1 MNAVRKGWCPTLDW
15 PMQSGDGLLVRL
27 RPRGALSASAAR
39 ALAAAASAF
48 GNGVVELTQRASL
61 QVRGLRPE
69 TLAPFASAM
78 AAQGLAA
85 PGAVMRAP
93 LGEADAL
100 ADAIEL
106 SLAHVAGLPQKFCV
120 AVDAGGALPLGDAG
134 ADVRIVCNDTSA
146 LIGLDRTAPA
156 IRCAPDEAAR
166 VAAAL
171 ARAFLDLSAAR
182 APAPRRMRALV
193 ADVGA
198 RAVFAAA
205 GLTADAESHPA
216 PSPVAVG
223 RIAGGAFGLGLP
235 FGAFDG
241 DALADLA
248 ERRGDG
254 FLRLTPWR
262 AVVLAGVAAPDALA
276 AEAAKSFIV
285 SADDPRRR
293 VFACPGAPACASATV
308 ATRPAALAWAA
319 LGRPGDVHVSGC
331 AKGCAHPGPAAI
343 TLAGDGGRY
352 SLVRDGRAG
361 DAPVARGL
369 SLADA
374 MAAA

>member
-1 MNAVRKGWCPTLDW
+1 LDS
-15 PMQSGDGLLVRL
+15 PRQSGDGLLVRV
-27 RPRGALSASAAR
+27 RPRGALSAAAAR

-69 TLAPFASAM
+69 TLAPFAAAM
-78 AAQGLAA
+78 VAQGLTA

-100 ADAIEL
+100 AGAIES
-106 SLAHVAGLPQKFCV
+106 SLARVAGLPQKFLV
-120 AVDAGGALPLGDAG
+120 TVDAGGPLPLGDVG
-134 ADVRIVCNDTSA
+134 ADVRIVGDDTSVM
-146 LIGLDRTAPA
+146 IGLGQAGPS

-166 VAAAL
+166 AVASL
-171 ARAFLDLSAAR
+171 ASAFMDLSALR
-182 APAPRRMRALV
+182 VPAPRRMRTLV

-223 RIAGGAFGLGLP
+223 RIAGAAFGLGLP

-248 ERRGDG
+248 ERHGDG
-254 FLRLTPWR
+254 SLRLTPWR
-262 AVVLAGVAAPDALA
+262 AVVVSAVTAPDALA
-276 AEAAKSFIV
+276 AEAAQNFIV
-285 SADDPRRR
+285 SAGDPRRR

-319 LGRPGDVHVSGC
+319 LGRTCDVHVSGC
-331 AKGCAHPGPAAI
+331 EKGCAHPGPAAI
-343 TLAGDGGRY
+343 TLVGGGGRY

-361 DAPVARGL
+361 DAPELGDL